1 MAEIA
6 TYTWSTFEE
15 EDAKFGLRVGFQQT
29 NDYDLSMT
37 GILTEARRYTK
48 YKAVIDGRTLFIN
61 DKGVVKKTIPDSEYT
76 DRTVKIVTCEMKT
89 SYGTSQ
95 AITRGVSGD
104 SEEVATLDA
113 MEPRD
118 QFAIYAMQGIMA
130 HLGMNPAEMDD
141 ANILFNC
148 RAAYRWAQGM
158 MIASADA
165 RADVKKQQEDE
176 GGEGGGSTPAP
187 APPSPDVDPEEEEEE
202 ELKKH
207 LSVNTNAITSMTD
220 KLLYNLG
227 LDVQNLRIQQSNEF
241 KKIKADGLKVSGS
254 DKEDAKPIIVAG
266 TDDEDAKPVQVQL
279 PEEFVMKVE
288 GSGDQDAEPLHIQ
301 LPDDYE
307 MPVKIEDTVT
317 VEVEGTPDVNISNT
331 PDVHVTN
338 TPDVSVTNMP
348 DVPSEPVTIS
358 GTVSVDNF
366 PESST
371 SSNSNS

>member
-48 YKAVIDGRTLFIN
+48 YQAVIDGRTLFIN

-76 DRTVKIVTCEMKT
+76 DRTVKIVTCEMTT

-118 QFAIYAMQGIMA
+118 QFAIYAMQGIMG
-130 HLGMNPAEMDD
+130 HLEKNPAEMDD
-141 ANILFNC
+141 ANILFYC

-241 KKIKADGLKVSGS
+241 KKIKVDGLKVSGS

-301 LPDDYE
+301 LPDDY
-307 MPVKIEDTVT
+307 
-317 VEVEGTPDVNISNT
+317 
-331 PDVHVTN
+331 VHVTN

-348 DVPSEPVTIS
+348 DVPSEPVRIS

-371 SSNSNS
+371 SSNSDD

>member
-1 MAEIA
+1 
-6 TYTWSTFEE
+6 
-15 EDAKFGLRVGFQQT
+15 
-29 NDYDLSMT
+29 
-37 GILTEARRYTK
+37 
-48 YKAVIDGRTLFIN
+48 
-61 DKGVVKKTIPDSEYT
+61 
-76 DRTVKIVTCEMKT
+76 
-89 SYGTSQ
+89 
-95 AITRGVSGD
+95 
-104 SEEVATLDA
+104 
-113 MEPRD
+113 
-118 QFAIYAMQGIMA
+118 
-130 HLGMNPAEMDD
+130 
-141 ANILFNC
+141 
-148 RAAYRWAQGM
+148 M

-254 DKEDAKPIIVAG
+254 DKEDAKP
-266 TDDEDAKPVQVQL
+266 
-279 PEEFVMKVE
+279 
-288 GSGDQDAEPLHIQ
+288 LHIQ

-348 DVPSEPVTIS
+348 DVPSEPVRIS

>member
-48 YKAVIDGRTLFIN
+48 YQAVIDGRTLFIN

-130 HLGMNPAEMDD
+130 HLSMNPAEMDD

-176 GGEGGGSTPAP
+176 GGGGTPAP
-187 APPSPDVDPEEEEEE
+187 SPSPDVDPEEEE

-207 LSVNTNAITSMTD
+207 LSVNTNAITSITD

-241 KKIKADGLKVSGS
+241 KKIKADGL
-254 DKEDAKPIIVAG
+254 
-266 TDDEDAKPVQVQL
+266 
-279 PEEFVMKVE
+279 
-288 GSGDQDAEPLHIQ
+288 
-301 LPDDYE
+301 
-307 MPVKIEDTVT
+307 
-317 VEVEGTPDVNISNT
+317 DVNVNNT

-338 TPDVSVTNMP
+338 IPDVRVTNMP
-348 DVPSEPVTIS
+348 DVPTEPVTIS